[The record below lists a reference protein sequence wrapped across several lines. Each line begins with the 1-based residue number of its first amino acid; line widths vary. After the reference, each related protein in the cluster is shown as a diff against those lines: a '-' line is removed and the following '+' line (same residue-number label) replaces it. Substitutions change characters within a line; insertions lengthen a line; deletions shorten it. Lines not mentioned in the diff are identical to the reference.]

1 MKKVEI
7 ITMQQVDNYGSVLQA
22 YSLKKMLEDL
32 GCQVTFSDIEKGQNA
47 LLNSQCEVGDMVQK
61 AANTQKRKNLF
72 RRIRVHIRGRIS
84 TRKLNKIFG
93 EFRVKT
99 GLVSNEKSDRF
110 DVCVIGSDEVFNC
123 MQKVEWG
130 FSTQLFGNVKNADK
144 VITYAA
150 SCGFTKAEML
160 SRELKKEVVNAMS
173 HLSAISVRDAN
184 TAEFVQKLTG
194 REYTYNLDPVAVGD
208 FTEEVSNAEVSS
220 KLPTRYCIIYAYSNR
235 FHAQKEIT
243 AITNYCK
250 AHDLKVVSL
259 FGEQEWVGLYDKL
272 TPFEVLKA
280 FENAECIIT
289 DTFHGTLF
297 GAKFGKRMAVLI
309 RESNRNKLEDLT
321 KRLQIEEHVVA
332 DISELEEALNK
343 RLDREKIQSIL
354 NMERER
360 TITYLSNNLT

>member
-1 MKKVEI
+1 MKKIEI

-22 YSLKKMLEDL
+22 YSLKKMIESL
-32 GCQVTFSDIEKGQNA
+32 GCKVTFSSIEKGYNT
-47 LLNSQCEVGDMVQK
+47 LLNSQCEVGDMVRK
-61 AANTQKRKNLF
+61 AANTQVRRNLF
-72 RRIRVHIRGRIS
+72 RRARIHVRGKIS
-84 TRKLNKIFG
+84 TKKLNKIFS
-93 EFRVKT
+93 EFRTKT
-99 GLVSNEKSDRF
+99 GLMSSEKSNRF
-110 DVCVIGSDEVFNC
+110 DACVIGSDEVFNC
-123 MQKVEWG
+123 MQKVKWG

-160 SRELKKEVVNAMS
+160 SPELKKEVVNAMS

-220 KLPTRYCIIYAYSNR
+220 KLPSRYCIIYAYSNR
-235 FHAQKEIT
+235 FNAEKEIT
-243 AITNYCK
+243 AITNYCR
-250 AHDLKVVSL
+250 AHDLKVVSI
-259 FGEQEWVGLYDKL
+259 FGEQEWVNLYDKL

-321 KRLQIEEHVVA
+321 KRLQIEDHVVIDA
-332 DISELEEALNK
+332 SDLEETLNK

-360 TITYLSNNLT
+360 TLTYLNNNLA

>member
-22 YSLKKMLEDL
+22 YSLKKMMESL

-47 LLNSQCEVGDMVQK
+47 LLNLQCEVGDMVRK
-61 AANTQKRKNLF
+61 AANTKKRKNLF
-72 RRIRVHIRGRIS
+72 KRVHIHIRGRIS
-84 TRKLNKIFG
+84 TRKLNKIFS
-93 EFRVKT
+93 EFRMKN
-99 GLVSNEKSDRF
+99 GLVSFEKNNQF

-123 MQKVEWG
+123 MQKVKWG
-130 FSTQLFGNVKNADK
+130 FSAQLFGDVKNADK

-160 SRELKKEVVNAMS
+160 SPELKKEVVNAMS

-184 TAEFVQKLTG
+184 TAEFVQKLTD
-194 REYTYNLDPVAVGD
+194 RECIYNLDPVAVGD
-208 FTEEVSNAEVSS
+208 FTEEISNAEVSS

-235 FHAQKEIT
+235 FDSEQEIT

-250 AHDLKVVSL
+250 VYDLKVVSL

-309 RESNRNKLEDLT
+309 RESNRNKLEDLI
-321 KRLQIEEHVVA
+321 KRLQIEEHVVK
-332 DISELEEALNK
+332 DLSDLEETLNK

-354 NMERER
+354 NIERER
-360 TITYLSNNLT
+360 TVTYLNNSLT